1 MLRPSIRAQKMIL
14 RWHPTNLASTNVLR
28 PRHSIHGSLPRKFST
43 SPSYIF
49 QLKTMEQYPVLK
61 RCSRDQL
68 AEWILPSADTA
79 ESSDTTTVP
88 QKEKIAII
96 DVRDSDHIG
105 GHIKSSQHHPSS
117 TFSTSVHTLIP
128 SLSSYD
134 KVIFHCALS
143 QQRGPSAALKY
154 IRLKKELEERKRLA
168 SSEEDELLYKNV
180 KGENQEV
187 YVLDGGFV
195 EWQEKY
201 GEDKRLTEGWKKDI
215 WENGYDY

>member
-1 MLRPSIRAQKMIL
+1 
-14 RWHPTNLASTNVLR
+14 
-28 PRHSIHGSLPRKFST
+28 
-43 SPSYIF
+43 
-49 QLKTMEQYPVLK
+49 MEPYPILK
-61 RCSRDQL
+61 RCSREQL
-68 AEWILPSADTA
+68 AEWILPPTTTT
-79 ESSDTTTVP
+79 ESSDATTKS

-105 GHIKSSQHHPSS
+105 GHIKSSQHHPST
-117 TFSTSVHTLIP
+117 TFSTTVHSLLPT
-128 SLSSYD
+128 LSSYD

-154 IRLKKELEERKRLA
+154 IRLKQELEERKRLA
-168 SSEEDELLYKNV
+168 SSEEDELLFKNV
-180 KGENQEV
+180 KGQKQEV

-201 GEDKRLTEGWKKDI
+201 GEDERLTEGWRKDV